1 MDTPETRQWRV
12 DGVPVAQPRQRV
24 TTIAGRPHNYTPTKH
39 PVQTWKA
46 AVAMGH
52 SERWNGAPLEG
63 PLRLEVRFALPRP
76 QRLLARK
83 WRDLM
88 VWHSCK
94 PDCDNLLKATKDALT
109 GLAWRDDSQ
118 VCQCYTEKR
127 YANTNEPPHAV
138 ISVMRVAAEAKGGD
152 DE

>member
-1 MDTPETRQWRV
+1 MDAPETRRWRV

-39 PVQTWKA
+39 PVQAWKA

-52 SERWNGAPLEG
+52 SERWNGAPLDG

-83 WRDLM
+83 WRDLT
-88 VWHSCK
+88 VWHASR
-94 PDCDNLLKATKDALT
+94 PDMDNLLKATKDALSR
-109 GLAWRDDSQ
+109 LAWRDDAQ
-118 VCQCYTEKR
+118 VCQVYAEKR
-127 YANTNEPPHAV
+127 YANVDESPHAV
-138 ISVMRVAAEAKGGD
+138 ISVERVVAQAAGGD